1 MIKEIIKN
9 PVIIG
14 LIAGSI
20 VYAYLSWDRKKR
32 NEKRLKRGKKIK
44 SDDKYD
50 DIIIPII
57 TAVLFWF
64 IAYGYINSNMHKLP
78 TQVPNPN
85 YRLIADQPSEYHKS
99 FTLVNNKGGITLPTG
114 MPTQPIVG
122 GQLPVN
128 NLNQVTQV
136 NPIMQPTLT
145 QTVQSYNNQTAN
157 LINPVNQNN
166 NLLPN
171 LNANVNDNND
181 IFIN

>member
-14 LIAGSI
+14 LIAGSL
-20 VYAYLSWDRKKR
+20 VYTYLSWEREKR

-44 SDDKYD
+44 NDDKYD

-64 IAYGYINSNMHKLP
+64 FAYGYINSNSQPNIHKLP
-78 TQVPNPN
+78 INNN

-99 FTLVNNKGGITLPTG
+99 FTLVTNKGGITLPTG
-114 MPTQPIVG
+114 MPTQPIIG
-122 GQLPVN
+122 GQLPAN
-128 NLNQVTQV
+128 NLQTTQV
-136 NPIMQPTLT
+136 NPIQPTLT
-145 QTVQSYNNQTAN
+145 QTIQSYNQPAN

-166 NLLPN
+166 NVP
-171 LNANVNDNND
+171 D
-181 IFIN
+181 IFID